1 ERGNRSGA
9 HMVRFTGRDGILWG
23 YYGEDGSFVGQGRA
37 ELAQSD
43 SISHTLEITVEKDTY
58 QIEVDDEVVA
68 LNVQLKQ
75 PEGWIGLV
83 SYRGPVTF
91 EDVSVTLDAI
101 Q

>member
-1 ERGNRSGA
+1 
-9 HMVRFTGRDGILWG
+9 
-23 YYGEDGSFVGQGRA
+23 
-37 ELAQSD
+37 LAQSGN
-43 SISHTLEITVEKDTY
+43 ISHTLEITVERDTY

-91 EDVSVTLDAI
+91 ADVSVTLDAI